1 MKDQYQHYLELL
13 KGLRLMDDD
22 FFSEALDEKI
32 EPVEYILR
40 TILERNDIK
49 VQCTEAQVEYK
60 SATKRSI
67 KLDIRAVDTEGRVLD
82 IEVQRADKGAS
93 VRYIPSNCNSCNCE
107 FSSNL
112 FRSSGAALNIGCS
125 LFSDM
130 DLASVSVGYTIM
142 VGAGSC

>member
-82 IEVQRADKGAS
+82 IAVSSTGRYWKKVKILTHWWTPMSSSSLSMTNMVQAC
-93 VRYIPSNCNSCNCE
+93 RYI
-107 FSSNL
+107 
-112 FRSSGAALNIGCS
+112 
-125 LFSDM
+125 M
-130 DLASVSVGYTIM
+130 
-142 VGAGSC
+142 

>member
-82 IEVQRADKGAS
+82 IEVPASAGRASTAVSSTGRYWKKVKILTHWWTPMSSSSLSMTNMVQAC
-93 VRYIPSNCNSCNCE
+93 RYI
-107 FSSNL
+107 
-112 FRSSGAALNIGCS
+112 
-125 LFSDM
+125 M
-130 DLASVSVGYTIM
+130 
-142 VGAGSC
+142 

>member
-82 IEVQRADKGAS
+82 IEVQRQTRVPAS
-93 VRYIPSNCNSCNCE
+93 AGRASTAVSSTGRYWKKVKILTHWWTPMSSSSLSMTNMVQACRYI
-107 FSSNL
+107 
-112 FRSSGAALNIGCS
+112 
-125 LFSDM
+125 M
-130 DLASVSVGYTIM
+130 
-142 VGAGSC
+142 

>member
-67 KLDIRAVDTEGRVLD
+67 KLDIRAVDTE
-82 IEVQRADKGAS
+82 ATYWTS
-93 VRYIPSNCNSCNCE
+93 
-107 FSSNL
+107 
-112 FRSSGAALNIGCS
+112 RSSGQTRVPASAGRASTAVSSTGRYWKKVKILTHWWTPMSSSS
-125 LFSDM
+125 LSM
-130 DLASVSVGYTIM
+130 TNMVQACRYIM
-142 VGAGSC
+142 

>member
-32 EPVEYILR
+32 EPVEYILC

-93 VRYIPSNCNSCNCE
+93 VRRARFHSSVIDRTLLEKVKILTHWWTPMSSSSLSMTNMVQACRYI
-107 FSSNL
+107 
-112 FRSSGAALNIGCS
+112 
-125 LFSDM
+125 M
-130 DLASVSVGYTIM
+130 
-142 VGAGSC
+142 

>member
-82 IEVQRADKGAS
+82 IEVQRADKVKILTHWWTPMSSSSLSMTNMVQAC
-93 VRYIPSNCNSCNCE
+93 RYI
-107 FSSNL
+107 
-112 FRSSGAALNIGCS
+112 
-125 LFSDM
+125 M
-130 DLASVSVGYTIM
+130 
-142 VGAGSC
+142 